1 MRGSQFSS
9 CNISLPYRRYGRAAL
24 LGVAVVECSKVLL
37 QEIVYILHRIG
48 RSGHSAALYLRQA
61 AIDEQLDASY
71 VAGVVG
77 GQKQNGLRD
86 FIRGAGTAQGNI
98 AN

>member
-1 MRGSQFSS
+1 MQYQSAISS
-9 CNISLPYRRYGRAAL
+9 IWTCGASRSR
-24 LGVAVVECSKVLL
+24 VAECSKVLL

-48 RSGHSAALYLRQA
+48 RSGHSAALYLSQA